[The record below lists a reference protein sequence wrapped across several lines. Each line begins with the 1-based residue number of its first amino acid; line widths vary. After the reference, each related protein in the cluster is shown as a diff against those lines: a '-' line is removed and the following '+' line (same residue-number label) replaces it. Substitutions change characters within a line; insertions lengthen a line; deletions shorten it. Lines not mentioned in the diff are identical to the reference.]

1 MGCNMNSWIY
11 VVVPFVTWLIA
22 GFLKF
27 LINSFRERRVAFDLV
42 GYGGMPSNHSSIVS
56 SMATLIGCTE
66 GVDSPVFGLA
76 IALVFIV
83 IMDANGLR
91 RAVGM
96 HAAVINQLSD
106 SGVVLREIMGHSKL
120 EILAGLFLG
129 MLIGFLSA
137 SVGR

>member
-1 MGCNMNSWIY
+1 MSSWIY
-11 VVVPFVTWLIA
+11 VAVPFVTWFIA

-27 LINSFRERRVAFDLV
+27 LINSFREKRFAFDLV

-56 SMATLIGCTE
+56 SIATLIGCTE
-66 GVDSPVFGLA
+66 GFDSPVFGMA
-76 IALVFIV
+76 ISLVFIV

-96 HAAVINQLSD
+96 HAVVINQLSD
-106 SGVVLREIMGHSKL
+106 SGLVLREIMGHSKL

-129 MLIGFLSA
+129 MLIGLLFA
-137 SVGR
+137 SVGF